1 MDSNEI
7 QKWVEEHD
15 VHDLSANEIARQ
27 IILEAINHTT
37 FAEDYYPGIKDD
49 LIRIV
54 NEMRFHNEQ

>member
-1 MDSNEI
+1 MNSNEI

-27 IILEAINHTT
+27 IMLDAINHTT
-37 FAEDYYPGIKDD
+37 WADPGIKDD

-54 NEMRFHNEQ
+54 NEMSRS